1 MLLQEHTGGGVE
13 DEDEHV
19 VCVTETVVTDVTVTV
34 EGGIVG
40 HVVGAVVPKELAMQ
54 LQALVNFAADEEQAL
69 AKAG

>member
-1 MLLQEHTGGGVE
+1 LLQEHTGGGVE

-19 VCVTETVVTDVTVTV
+19 VCATETVVTDVTVTV

-40 HVVGAVVPKELAMQ
+40 HVVDAVVPEELAMQ